1 MNHLQQ
7 RQKAKGLI
15 VLVDIKHSHSY
26 NWKPYFLNI
35 SIFGSNFQHFST
47 FVSNQ
52 NDHVLNQTRNSECGM
67 AHDTL
72 VDLVFV
78 GPVNIP
84 ILSLL
89 PAPMHN
95 AGCMM
100 YYHLPPYHLSLP
112 PYHLS
117 WSNIYENSQHTEV

>member
-1 MNHLQQ
+1 
-7 RQKAKGLI
+7 
-15 VLVDIKHSHSY
+15 
-26 NWKPYFLNI
+26 
-35 SIFGSNFQHFST
+35 
-47 FVSNQ
+47 
-52 NDHVLNQTRNSECGM
+52 M

-78 GPVNIP
+78 EPVNIP

-112 PYHLS
+112 LYHLS
-117 WSNIYENSQHTEV
+117 WSNIYENKHTEV

>member
-1 MNHLQQ
+1 
-7 RQKAKGLI
+7 
-15 VLVDIKHSHSY
+15 
-26 NWKPYFLNI
+26 
-35 SIFGSNFQHFST
+35 
-47 FVSNQ
+47 
-52 NDHVLNQTRNSECGM
+52 M

-100 YYHLPPYHLSLP
+100 YFHLPPYHLSLP

-117 WSNIYENSQHTEV
+117 WSNIYETDIQSELQS